1 MKRTEGSS
9 KAPGVHAEVEK
20 EETSSGLQNGVDIEK
35 INVEEYLEPE
45 DSISQIFKPNFGDYT
60 INPPLM
66 PLSNH
71 IALLL
76 KYRRFVVKPTLPQRI
91 PS

>member
-9 KAPGVHAEVEK
+9 EAANVVATEEEK
-20 EETSSGLQNGVDIEK
+20 EISSDFKDRVDIEK
-35 INVEEYLEPE
+35 MNFEEYLEAE
-45 DSISQIFKPNFGDYT
+45 DSIQEVFRPNFGDYT

-66 PLSNH
+66 PLANH

-76 KYRRFVVKPTLPQRI
+76 KKRCSVVKPVY
-91 PS
+91 